1 MDNQDSLSRREPGI
15 CDPDIL
21 QIIGAVSD
29 LLGLA
34 EHFQRIVP
42 IDRVRVERRHQRIER
57 LREKFSQSME
67 DARAALRVVSSVVIE
82 RTINLEVDQIAFDIP
97 TTDLPV
103 LSRGIDQ
110 LQRAIRAMTRSAFEL
125 EAVTVAMPDEVQR
138 YYKVS
143 QAGKPV
149 LEALR
154 RALSGEPKSL
164 PTLLNQIEEYLER
177 CSATFLEGERW
188 RQL

>member
-1 MDNQDSLSRREPGI
+1 MTVTHSGASMDKQETLSRDERRV

-42 IDRVRVERRHQRIER
+42 IDRVRVQRRHQRIDR
-57 LREKFSQSME
+57 LRERFSQSME
-67 DARAALRVVSSVVIE
+67 DARVALKVVSSVVAE
-82 RTINLEVDQIAFDIP
+82 RTINLEADQIAFDIP
-97 TTDLPV
+97 STDLPV
-103 LSRGIDQ
+103 FSRGIDQ
-110 LQRAIRAMTRSAFEL
+110 LQRAIRAMTRAAFEL

-149 LEALR
+149 LEA
-154 RALSGEPKSL
+154 SGWDSD
-164 PTLLNQIEEYLER
+164 
-177 CSATFLEGERW
+177 
-188 RQL
+188 